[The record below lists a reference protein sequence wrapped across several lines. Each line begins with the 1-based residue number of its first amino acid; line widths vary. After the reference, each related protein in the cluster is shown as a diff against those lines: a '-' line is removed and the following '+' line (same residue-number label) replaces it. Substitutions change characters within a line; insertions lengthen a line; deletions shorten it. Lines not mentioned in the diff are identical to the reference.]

1 MKLIIIDTSINKLMD
16 ASENL
21 PDLHCCLDCTA
32 FNLRKATRAI
42 SQFYDDMLRPV
53 GIRGTQYSLL
63 VALKLKGKVLITEL
77 AEKTVMDRTTL
88 TRNLE
93 VMEKQGLVDVSPGED
108 RRTRIVSITEQG
120 SAILLKAYPLWL
132 QAQTQIANTMQSERM
147 DQLMAG
153 ISELIDITKQA

>member
-1 MKLIIIDTSINKLMD
+1 MKLTIIDTSINKLMD
-16 ASENL
+16 TSENL

-32 FNLRKATRAI
+32 FNLRKATRAV
-42 SQFYDDMLRPV
+42 SQFYEDMLRPV

-63 VALKLKGKVLITEL
+63 VVLKLKGKVLITEL
-77 AEKTVMDRTTL
+77 AEQTVMDRTTL
-88 TRNLE
+88 TRNLK

-108 RRTRIVSITEQG
+108 RRTRVISITEQG

-132 QAQTQIANTMQSERM
+132 QAQTQIANSMQSERM

-153 ISELIDITKQA
+153 ISELIDITKQT